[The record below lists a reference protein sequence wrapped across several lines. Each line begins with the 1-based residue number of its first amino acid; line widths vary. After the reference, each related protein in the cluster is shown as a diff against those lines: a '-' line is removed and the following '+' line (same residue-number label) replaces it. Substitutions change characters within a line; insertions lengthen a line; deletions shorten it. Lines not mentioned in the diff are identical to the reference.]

1 MVKVKDKDKRISKLK
16 SAVIK
21 ILDVQSINYHLI
33 VDILRELSYTED
45 ELRTLGNCLRV
56 LKKQGYIDERMTE
69 GVRFW
74 VRTSKVFDEN
84 PPVKVLV
91 PFSAKTHKKIV
102 DMAEK
107 SGSTRVSIIRDLVRA
122 SLSSN

>member
-1 MVKVKDKDKRISKLK
+1 MVKVKDKDKRIAELK
-16 SAVIK
+16 SAILK
-21 ILDVQSINYHLI
+21 ILDVQSVNYHLI
-33 VDILRELSYTED
+33 VDILKEIYTED

-56 LKKQGYIDERMTE
+56 LKKQGYIEERMTE

-91 PFSAKTHKKIV
+91 PFSAQTHQKIADLAKKR
-102 DMAEK
+102 
-107 SGSTRVSIIRDLVRA
+107 GSTRVSVIRDLVRA